1 MQGVTYAERPFLMW
15 NDGKGKFTERGC
27 GEPFRRRLV
36 GRGSAV
42 ADYDN
47 DGDLDIA
54 VSNSGGPLEL
64 LRNDGMHGGWVGIVL
79 RGRKSNRQGIGARVT
94 LETAAGRQV
103 REVKAGGGYLSSS
116 DPRVHFGI
124 GKESS
129 VGRVLIRWPSG
140 QVQEVRD
147 VKPGRYMTIEEPAGR
162 P

>member
-1 MQGVTYAERPFLMW
+1 
-15 NDGKGKFTERGC
+15 
-27 GEPFRRRLV
+27 
-36 GRGSAV
+36 
-42 ADYDN
+42 
-47 DGDLDIA
+47 
-54 VSNSGGPLEL
+54 
-64 LRNDGMHGGWVGIVL
+64 L
-79 RGRKSNRQGIGARVT
+79 RGKKSNRQGIGARVT